1 MKPVTFEVVL
11 APAARRQLKKF
22 DRPIQER
29 LYRRMKRLATN
40 PRPTTAVLLQG
51 ASDTF
56 YRVREGDYRIIYTIE
71 DDRLVVL
78 VVRFAHRSI
87 AYR

>member
-1 MKPVTFEVVL
+1 MTYAVEL

-22 DRPIQER
+22 DRPTQER
-29 LYRRMKRLATN
+29 LYRGMKRLETN
-40 PRPTTAVLLQG
+40 PRPKTAVQLQG
-51 ASDTF
+51 TGDTF

-78 VVRFAHRSI
+78 VVRVAHRSI

>member
-29 LYRRMKRLATN
+29 LYRRMKRLETN
-40 PRPTTAVLLQG
+40 PRPKTAVQLQG
-51 ASDTF
+51 TTDTF
-56 YRVREGDYRIIYTIE
+56 YRVREADYRIIYSIE
-71 DDRLVVL
+71 EDRLVVL
-78 VVRFAHRSI
+78 VVRIAHRSI

>member
-1 MKPVTFEVVL
+1 MTYTVEL
-11 APAARRQLKKF
+11 APAARRQLKKL

-29 LYRRMKRLATN
+29 LFRRMKRLETN
-40 PRPTTAVLLQG
+40 PRPTTAVQLQG
-51 ASDTF
+51 TGDTF

-78 VVRFAHRSI
+78 VVRIAHRSI